1 MAENETGAPPEVSFT
16 FDGQPI
22 CAQPGVTLLQAWTAA
37 GLPLTENVG
46 CMGQG
51 VCGACRVL
59 VRRPGERLASTAL
72 ACETPVEAG
81 MQVSFLDHFPARRSH
96 AYDLHALADTWT
108 ALDQIDAVF
117 PEARNCRHCSGC
129 DRACPKGIEVQR
141 MVNLAAEGRAFAA
154 AALFDH
160 CVMCN
165 LCVAAC
171 PEHIDPAHLGQFVR
185 RMNAALTLRPA
196 DLISRLREIEQG
208 GQPIDVEAPGANPP
222 AAKSPAAN
230 LPAAGSQVRP

>member
-1 MAENETGAPPEVSFT
+1 MADNAATPPVRLVFEGHAIGAEAGSS
-16 FDGQPI
+16 
-22 CAQPGVTLLQAWTAA
+22 LLQAWAAA

-59 VRRPGERLASTAL
+59 VRRPGERLAGTAL
-72 ACETPVEAG
+72 ACETLAEEG
-81 MQVSFLDHFPARRSH
+81 MQVSFLDHFPARRPH
-96 AYDLHALADTWT
+96 AYDLHALTDSWT

-141 MVNLAAEGRAFAA
+141 MVNLAAEGRAFSA

-185 RMNAALTLRPA
+185 RMSAALTLRPA

-208 GQPIDVEAPGANPP
+208 GQPIDFEAPGANPP
-222 AAKSPAAN
+222 EAKAPAASP
-230 LPAAGSQVRP
+230 PAAGSQGRP

>member
-1 MAENETGAPPEVSFT
+1 MSESGTAAGPKVRLV
-16 FDGQPI
+16 FDGHSI
-22 CAQPGVTLLQAWTAA
+22 LAEAGASLLQAWGAA
-37 GLPLTENVG
+37 GLPLTENIG

-59 VRRPGERLASTAL
+59 VRRQGERLAGTAL
-72 ACETPVEAG
+72 ACETQVEEG
-81 MQVSFLDHFPARRSH
+81 MQISFIDHFPARRSH
-96 AYDLHALADTWT
+96 TYDLHALTDSWI
-108 ALDQIDAVF
+108 ALAQIDTVF
-117 PEARNCRHCSGC
+117 PEAKNCRHCDGC

-141 MVNLAAEGRAFAA
+141 MVNLAAAGQAFAA

-185 RMNAALTLRPA
+185 RMSASLTLRPA
-196 DLISRLREIEQG
+196 DLITRLREIDQG
-208 GQPIDVEAPGANPP
+208 GQPVDLDAPGANPP
-222 AAKSPAAN
+222 VQP
-230 LPAAGSQVRP
+230 

>member
-1 MAENETGAPPEVSFT
+1 MREDGLEGGAGVRLV
-16 FDGQPI
+16 FDGQAI
-22 CAQPGVTLLQAWTAA
+22 EAEAGASLLQAWAAA

-59 VRRPGERLASTAL
+59 VRREGERLAGTAL
-72 ACETPVEAG
+72 ACETPAEEG
-81 MQVSFLDHFPARRSH
+81 MQVSFLDHFPARRPH
-96 AYDLHALADTWT
+96 AYDLRALTDSWT

-117 PEARNCRHCSGC
+117 PEAKNCRHCSGC

-141 MVNLAAEGRAFAA
+141 MVNLAAGGEAFAA

-185 RMNAALTLRPA
+185 RMSAALTLRPG
-196 DLISRLREIEQG
+196 DLIARLREIERG
-208 GQPIDVEAPGANPP
+208 GQPIDPEAPGANPP
-222 AAKSPAAN
+222 PG
-230 LPAAGSQVRP
+230 P